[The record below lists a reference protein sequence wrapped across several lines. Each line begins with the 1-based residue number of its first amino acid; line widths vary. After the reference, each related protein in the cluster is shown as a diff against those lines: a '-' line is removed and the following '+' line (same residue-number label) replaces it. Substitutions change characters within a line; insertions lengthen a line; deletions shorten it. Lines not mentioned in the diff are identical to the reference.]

1 MLSRARMPGPW
12 KLLAPAAVA
21 VAPLLVAG
29 CTSWKLAQPA
39 AATVMP
45 FDAAPPAAAR
55 VCVVRTSI
63 LALAVTF
70 PTHDDGVLVGAT
82 RGQSFFCY
90 LAEPGE
96 HEIAIDADETE
107 HAHLTAKAGESY
119 FLKEE
124 VDNIFGYVKCRSVWV
139 KADDAR
145 DLVAS
150 ADHLVLVGVPGEE
163 KLPGDAPFAPAH
175 GPSLTSR
182 P

>member
-1 MLSRARMPGPW
+1 MPGPW

-39 AATVMP
+39 AATLMP

-90 LAEPGE
+90 LAEPGD
-96 HEIAIDADETE
+96 HEIAIEADETE

-124 VDNIFGYVKCRSVWV
+124 VDNIFGWVKCRSIWV

-163 KLPGDAPFAPAH
+163 KLPGDTPFAPAH
-175 GPSLTSR
+175 RTP
-182 P
+182 